1 MKYFKIFL
9 LVKVLSASLAL
20 SAHAKDLTNI
30 VQPSLP
36 NCDKIDQKLTFEN
49 KHHWN
54 GWGSNITNT
63 RHQPESIGQISARD
77 LGKIRIKWAYGF
89 PGSTKVD
96 AQPTVFGNRIFSS
109 GGTNTIHS
117 IDLDTGC
124 KLWSTTVYSRVR
136 STIVAGE
143 VGKNI
148 LLFFGDQA
156 GWAYALDAS
165 NGRKVWSKKIDSH
178 NLAQVTGSP
187 VFHNSIVYFPA
198 SSGWEEAA
206 AANSSYD
213 CCTFRGSIS
222 ALNAAD
228 GSTRWKTYT
237 ISEHAKKVNLSK
249 GRYGPSGAGVW
260 SSPTIDVDKDRIY
273 ITTGN
278 NFSLPA
284 TETSDSI
291 IALSLDSGRILWTKQ
306 ILANDVTNVS
316 CYVAG
321 QPNCPFSSAPDHDF
335 GSSAILLKLEDDKRL
350 LLAGQKSG
358 VVTAIDPDKDGAI
371 VWQRRIGQG
380 SPLGGIQFGMSTDG
394 RHVYAANSFMQHSK
408 SSSSVRG
415 AQPGV
420 DDWYLLG
427 SRGGGIH
434 ALDVRNGDIKW
445 SRAHPGCNQ
454 TPGCSQAQSAAVTS
468 TDSFV
473 LSGGLDG
480 ILRAYSVINGEILWE
495 VDTKVSV
502 KGSNG
507 TIAKGG
513 ALDGPGPVIVSGIM
527 LVNSGYQMFGG
538 VPGNALFAFHVEKD

>member
-1 MKYFKIFL
+1 MPYLKTFL
-9 LVKVLSASLAL
+9 LLNILSSSLAV

-30 VQPSLP
+30 VQPQLP
-36 NCDKIDQKLTFEN
+36 NCDKVDQKLVFEN

-54 GWGSNITNT
+54 GWGNGLTNT
-63 RHQPESIGQISARD
+63 RHQPESIGQITARD

-96 AQPTVFGNRIFSS
+96 AQPTVLGNRIFSS

-124 KLWSTTVYSRVR
+124 KVWTTTVYSRVR

-187 VFHNSIVYFPA
+187 VFHNATVYFPA

-237 ISEHAKKVNLSK
+237 INEPAKKVNQSK
-249 GRYGPSGAGVW
+249 AKYGPSGAGVW
-260 SSPTIDVDKDRIY
+260 SSPTIDVDKGMIY

-284 TETSDSI
+284 TETSDAI
-291 IALSLDSGRILWTKQ
+291 IALSLDSGAILWTKQ
-306 ILANDVTNVS
+306 IVARDTTNNS
-316 CYVAG
+316 CYVPG
-321 QPNCPFSSAPDHDF
+321 QSNCPNLSAPDHDF
-335 GSSAILLKLEDDKRL
+335 GSSAILVRLEDNKRL
-350 LLAGQKSG
+350 LVAGQKSG
-358 VVTAIDPDKDGAI
+358 VVTAIDPDNDGKI
-371 VWQRRIGQG
+371 IWQRIIGQG
-380 SPLGGIQFGMSTDG
+380 SPLGGIQFGISTDG
-394 RHVYAANSFMQHSK
+394 KYVYAANSYIQISN

-420 DDWYLLG
+420 DGWYLLG
-427 SRGGGIH
+427 SRGGGMNAI
-434 ALDVRNGDIKW
+434 DIRTGEIKW

-454 TPGCSQAQSAAVTS
+454 MPGCSQAQSAAVTS
-468 TDSFV
+468 TDTFV

-480 ILRAYSVINGEILWE
+480 ILRAYAVSNGEILWE

-513 ALDGPGPVIVSGIM
+513 ALDGPGPVIVSGM
-527 LVNSGYQMFGG
+527 LLVNSGYQMFGG
-538 VPGNALFAFHVEKD
+538 VPGNALFALHVEKD